1 MGKRNAAQ
9 LLVYKKRQQMFD
21 EITDLRQTNEQQ
33 EENTL
38 RLAELKTYEEL

>member
-21 EITDLRQTNEQQ
+21 EVTDLRQTNEQQ
-33 EENTL
+33 EENTF
-38 RLAELKTYEEL
+38 RLAELKTF